1 MSGARR
7 TVCLIALLF
16 VIGSAEA
23 QVARVLTLADSLVGA
38 VGGIAVDRAGS
49 VYSADFRDGVW
60 KITSDGRVSRFV
72 DGLYGASGNFFDT
85 QGNLMQS
92 SFFGNYISKIDRNGN
107 HEVWVEEGLNGPVGV
122 TITASGEMYV
132 CNCAGNNIAR
142 VDEKRVA
149 QEYSSGPLF
158 RCPNG
163 ITSTPD
169 GRLFVVNFSDGN
181 ILELSEDGTASVH
194 ANIPGPGLGHITFAQ
209 GSLYVTAFQ
218 SHRIFRVG
226 LDGEVEWVAGGA
238 TPGEVDGAPADARFL
253 FPNGIAVAPSG
264 DRLFVNDFINRS
276 PPTLDIPPTPMAN
289 IRLVKLANLAEQMA
303 AALQAGGIEAL
314 KQKHAEYRAAPATAA
329 AFTQVQLNAL
339 GYQLMQSGNLSAAVV
354 VFELNADDYPQ
365 SFNPWDSLGEG
376 YMNAGRTQDAI
387 EAYEKSLALNPA
399 NQNAVDMLAKIRDGR

>member
-1 MSGARR
+1 MSGVRR
-7 TVCLIALLF
+7 TACLIALVLLT
-16 VIGSAEA
+16 GSADA

-60 KITSDGRVSRFV
+60 KITPDGRVSRFA
-72 DGLYGASGNFFDT
+72 DGLYGASGNFFDS

-92 SFFGNYISKIDRNGN
+92 SFFGNYISKIDRNGRS
-107 HEVWVEEGLNGPVGV
+107 EVWVEEGLNGPVGL
-122 TITASGEMYV
+122 TITAAGDLYVTNCSG
-132 CNCAGNNIAR
+132 NTIGR
-142 VDEKRVA
+142 VDENRVA
-149 QEYSSGPLF
+149 QEFASGPLF

-181 ILELSEDGTASVH
+181 VLELAKDGTASVH
-194 ANIPGPGLGHITFAQ
+194 ANIPGPGLGHIAFAQ

-218 SHRIFRVG
+218 SHRIYRVS
-226 LDGEVEWVAGGA
+226 LDGDVDLVAGSA
-238 TPGEVDGAPADARFL
+238 TPGEVDGAPADARFI

-289 IRLVKLANLAEQMA
+289 VRLIKLANLAERMA
-303 AALQAGGIEAL
+303 AALQTGGIEAL
-314 KQKHAEYRAAPATAA
+314 KKVHADYKAAPATAG

-339 GYQLMQSGNLSAAVV
+339 AYGLMQGGNLSAAIV
-354 VFELNADDYPQ
+354 VFELNAEDYPQ

-376 YMNAGRTQDAI
+376 YMNAGRIQEAI

-399 NQNAVDMLAKIRDGR
+399 NQNAVDMLAKIRGGQ